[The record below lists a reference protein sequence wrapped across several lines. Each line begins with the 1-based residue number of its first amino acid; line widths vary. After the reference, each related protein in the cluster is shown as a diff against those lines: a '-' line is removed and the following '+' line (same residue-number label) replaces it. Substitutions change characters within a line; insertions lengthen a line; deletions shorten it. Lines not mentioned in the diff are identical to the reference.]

1 MTPERFPA
9 SSLTAVRGAVVFALR
24 RTLAAL
30 VLFGCVGAIVA
41 VLDYR
46 ENTGKLSPDSPAYA
60 ASLAGRPLLH
70 PSDFVYA
77 RPWWAIPV
85 AIAVGLF
92 GLALSALIY
101 RPRVGWS
108 SPFSARGRLR
118 LGGPGSRP
126 PLA

>member
-1 MTPERFPA
+1 MN
-9 SSLTAVRGAVVFALR
+9 VRGALVFALR
-24 RTLAAL
+24 RTVAAL
-30 VLFGCVGAIVA
+30 VLFGCVVGTVA
-41 VLDYR
+41 VLDLR
-46 ENTGKLSPDSPAYA
+46 ENTGNLSPSSPAYS
-60 ASLAGRPLLH
+60 ASWAGRPVLH
-70 PSDFVYA
+70 PSDFLYA

-101 RPRVGWS
+101 PPRVGWS